1 MLTIVT
7 QSWGSSHSEEKKLFQ
22 VLLYIY
28 GIASRRHQKLPAGV
42 VWTPH
47 RPGTRVS
54 RLHTSHLCW
63 LGVRHAFL
71 LKTSAW
77 EATERLAERVWSLNT
92 NPHSSLF
99 TSVLMGSSLFQ
110 SIFLLAPDF
119 RNGLYASL
127 HCTKVWHRAYPECD
141 ATLWRSARVYSVNR
155 VQALHSS
162 LLLTGL

>member
-1 MLTIVT
+1 MSTPKATCWCSMNTAPARAQNKSFTHI
-7 QSWGSSHSEEKKLFQ
+7 SF
-22 VLLYIY
+22 VLERL
-28 GIASRRHQKLPAGV
+28 ASPQF
-42 VWTPH
+42 
-47 RPGTRVS
+47 
-54 RLHTSHLCW
+54 
-63 LGVRHAFL
+63 LGVCHAFL

-99 TSVLMGSSLFQ
+99 TSVLMGFSLFQ